1 MVRPTLLVFAK
12 PPRIGLSKTRLA
24 EGIGRAEARRIAGF
38 TQDRTFRAAAGSG
51 CETVIYAAPDSTL
64 RATTTTHWPAH
75 LPRRSQGHGGLG
87 ERLEKG
93 FIDAPP
99 GPVLFIGTDAPDVS
113 PALLRQ
119 AVRLLARHDA
129 VFGPAEDG
137 GFWLFGINKG
147 PRTRSPFRHVRW
159 SGPHAMQDVWSNL
172 PGHAN
177 IGLLP
182 MLMDID
188 RLGDWRAWNRRG
200 RAWRP
205 PAIHR
210 KKLGGH

>member
-1 MVRPTLLVFAK
+1 MRHPTLLVFAK

-24 EGIGRAEARRIAGF
+24 KNTGPAAARRIAGF
-38 TQDRTFRAAAGSG
+38 TQARTFRAAMQSG
-51 CETVIYAAPDSTL
+51 CDTIIYAAPDSAL
-64 RATTTTHWPAH
+64 RAVTTTGWPAH
-75 LPRRSQGHGGLG
+75 LPRRSQGQGTLT

-93 FIDAPP
+93 LNEAPP

-113 PALLRQ
+113 AALLRQ

-137 GFWLFGINKG
+137 GFWLFGINKSA
-147 PRTRSPFRHVRW
+147 RTRSPFRNVRW

-172 PGHAN
+172 PGHAD

-188 RLGDWRAWNRRG
+188 ELSDWRAWNRRG
-200 RAWRP
+200 HA
-205 PAIHR
+205 
-210 KKLGGH
+210 